1 MHAPRVHARWVH
13 VPIGSGAVARW
24 IRCNRKSCHEEMG
37 GAPLSSSNLL
47 IKAPREPPRGGPLLQ
62 ASVSPSAHL
71 TPPRC
76 RR

>member
-1 MHAPRVHARWVH
+1 MHAPRVPRTLGTDPVGTSRSVEVGVTESA
-13 VPIGSGAVARW
+13 S
-24 IRCNRKSCHEEMG
+24 SHEEMG